1 MMSTIF
7 IQRWAAAIRQHLQ
20 LAGETGDTL
29 IEVLVSA
36 VLIALIVAATAVG
49 LNSTNRATAFDRAR
63 SEADAL
69 AQQAEDQ
76 LRSEP
81 IGDLSNLKRV
91 QTVEEGSGA
100 GKTRFTIT
108 SESEYIADSTATS
121 SCKSSTPQAS
131 YLQTTSTVT
140 WPSIGA
146 AKPVVESSVIS
157 PPAGAA
163 LIVQVTEAS
172 KPLEHARVVASG
184 PTPGTTAHALETSS
198 DGCAILALE
207 PGGYELNAS
216 KPGYVT
222 PNWYPNTHEDL
233 STTRSVYLPA
243 ETETTTKV
251 PYDLG
256 LAGELKV
263 KFDGSSPTEP
273 EEGDSF
279 VAFNSGM
286 SEPRHVGTVGT
297 YASTM
302 LSGKEVYPYPET
314 SPYSVYA
321 GSCEADSPTKFGIKP
336 QEAVVTPGGTAEA
349 TVTLPPV
356 NIEVMSG
363 TGPGASTEG
372 SPVSGAT
379 AYIVDKG
386 CPGTRSLSTG
396 AKGELPHPGL
406 PFGTYE
412 MCVSKSSKKWEKT
425 FENSTTSGPS
435 PANWTEDGVNGEG
448 KAIVYLGTSPSG
460 NPTHVTAGSC
470 P

>member
-1 MMSTIF
+1 MIRTTF
-7 IQRWAAAIRQHLQ
+7 IATAGGRLRLD
-20 LAGETGDTL
+20 GETGDTL
-29 IEVLVSA
+29 IEVLISA
-36 VLIALIVAATAVG
+36 VLIALVVAATAVG

-81 IGDLSNLKRV
+81 IANLSSLKRE
-91 QTVEEGSGA
+91 QHVEEGSGA
-100 GKTRFTIT
+100 GKTKFKIV

-121 SCKSSTPQAS
+121 SCKSSTPEAS

-140 WPSIGA
+140 WPSIGV

-172 KPLEHARVVASG
+172 KPLEHARVSASG
-184 PTPGTTAHALETSS
+184 PTPGATEHALETSS
-198 DGCAILALE
+198 DGCAILALS

-216 KPGYVT
+216 KAGYVT

-251 PYDLG
+251 AYSLG
-256 LAGELKV
+256 QAGELRV
-263 KFDGSSPTEP
+263 KFHGPSSTEP

-286 SEPRHVGTVGT
+286 YEPKHVGTVGT
-297 YASTM
+297 YASTV
-302 LSGKEVYPYPET
+302 LSGTTVYPYPET

-321 GSCEADSPTKFGIKP
+321 GSCEADSPAKFGIKP
-336 QEAVVTPGGTAEA
+336 EEAVVTPGGTAEVA
-349 TVTLPPV
+349 VTLPPV

-363 TGPGASTEG
+363 SGPGSATEG

-379 AYIVDKG
+379 VYIVDKG
-386 CPGTRSLSTG
+386 CPATRSLTTTASG
-396 AKGELPHPGL
+396 ALSHPGL
-406 PFGTYE
+406 PFGAYE
-412 MCVSKSSKKWEKT
+412 MCVSKSNKKWEKT
-425 FENSTTSGPS
+425 FENSTTAGPS
-435 PANWTEDGVNGEG
+435 PANWTEDGVNGSR
-448 KAIVYLGTSPSG
+448 AVIYLGTSPSG
-460 NPTHVTAGSC
+460 SPTHVTAGSC